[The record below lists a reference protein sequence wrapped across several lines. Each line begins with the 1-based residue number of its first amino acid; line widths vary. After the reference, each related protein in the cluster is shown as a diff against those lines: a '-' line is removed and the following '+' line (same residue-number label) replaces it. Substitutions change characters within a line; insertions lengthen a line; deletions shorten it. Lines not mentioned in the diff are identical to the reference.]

1 MTAIRTAIC
10 DLYPALPRCSV
21 QYPPS
26 RKVID
31 MTVNHDKSSSAPH
44 SAPKPAPTRL
54 PTGGDSAKPKPK
66 EMHPDA
72 EPATPER

>member
-1 MTAIRTAIC
+1 
-10 DLYPALPRCSV
+10 
-21 QYPPS
+21 
-26 RKVID
+26 

-44 SAPKPAPTRL
+44 SAPTHAAPKPAPTRL